1 VNPVDRR
8 NFLKLAAKGSALA
21 AAAAV
26 MPISGVLRWTS
37 QGALKFRAVAGLP
50 RNPLPTYATFVVEG
64 TVDLDRGTGIVTK
77 SLYAGAP
84 QAMSNIL
91 FPGTARTIRITS
103 VRRSANQVRLAGA
116 VEAGEAL
123 TAREN
128 RNVTIVIDTSRKV
141 AHADFLGT
149 TVVLQV
155 L

>member
-1 VNPVDRR
+1 MNPVDRR

-26 MPISGVLRWTS
+26 LPLSGVLQWTS
-37 QGALKFRAVAGLP
+37 QGALKFRAVTGLP
-50 RNPLPTYATFVVEG
+50 RNPLPTYASFVVEG

-91 FPGTARTIRITS
+91 FPGTARTIRVTS
-103 VRRSANQVRLAGA
+103 VDRSANLVRLQG
-116 VEAGEAL
+116 VVDVQDAL

-128 RNVTIVIDTSRKV
+128 RKVTIVIDTSQKV

-149 TVVLQV
+149 AVVLQV
-155 L
+155 V

>member
-21 AAAAV
+21 AAATV
-26 MPISGVLRWTS
+26 MPLSGVLKWTS

-64 TVDLDRGTGIVTK
+64 SVDLDRGTGLITK

-84 QAMSNIL
+84 PAMSNIL
-91 FPGTARTIRITS
+91 FPGTARTIRIAS
-103 VRRSANQVRLAGA
+103 VRRSGNQVRLAGA

-128 RNVTIVIDTSRKV
+128 RNVTIVIDTSQKV

-149 TVVLQV
+149 AVVLKV
-155 L
+155 V

>member
-8 NFLKLAAKGSALA
+8 NFLKLAAKGSAV

-26 MPISGVLRWTS
+26 MPLSGVVRWTS

-64 TVDLDRGTGIVTK
+64 SVDLDRGTGLITK

-91 FPGTARTIRITS
+91 FPGTARTIRVTT
-103 VRRSANQVRLAGA
+103 VDRSANQVRLAG
-116 VEAGEAL
+116 VVDPGEAL

-128 RNVTIVIDTSRKV
+128 RNVTIVIDTSERV

-149 TVVLQV
+149 AVVLQV
-155 L
+155 V

>member
-1 VNPVDRR
+1 MNPVDRR

-21 AAAAV
+21 AAATV
-26 MPISGVLRWTS
+26 MPLSGVLKWTS

-64 TVDLDRGTGIVTK
+64 SVDLDRGTGLITK

-84 QAMSNIL
+84 PAMSNIL
-91 FPGTARTIRITS
+91 FPGTARTIRIAS
-103 VRRSANQVRLAGA
+103 VRRSGNQVRLAGA

-128 RNVTIVIDTSRKV
+128 RNVTIVIDTSQKV

-149 TVVLQV
+149 AVVLKV
-155 L
+155 V

>member
-1 VNPVDRR
+1 MNPVDRR

-26 MPISGVLRWTS
+26 LPLSGVLEWTS

-50 RNPLPTYATFVVEG
+50 RNPLPTYASFVVEG
-64 TVDLDRGTGIVTK
+64 TVNLDSGTGMVTK

-91 FPGTARTIRITS
+91 FPGTARTIRITT
-103 VRRSANQVRLAGA
+103 VDRSANQVRLEGVVDAR
-116 VEAGEAL
+116 EAL

-128 RNVTIVIDTSRKV
+128 RNVTIVIDTSQKL

-149 TVVLQV
+149 AVVLQV
-155 L
+155 I

>member
-1 VNPVDRR
+1 V
-8 NFLKLAAKGSALA
+8 

-26 MPISGVLRWTS
+26 MPLSGVVRWTS
-37 QGALKFRAVAGLP
+37 QGALNFRAVAGLP

-64 TVDLDRGTGIVTK
+64 SVDLDRGTGLITK

-103 VRRSANQVRLAGA
+103 VRHSANQVRLAGA
-116 VEAGEAL
+116 VEAGEAGEAL

-128 RNVTIVIDTSRKV
+128 RNVTIVIDTSKKV

-149 TVVLQV
+149 AVVLKV
-155 L
+155 V

>member
-1 VNPVDRR
+1 MNPVDRR

-26 MPISGVLRWTS
+26 LPLSGVLEWTS
-37 QGALKFRAVAGLP
+37 QGTLKFRAVTGLP
-50 RNPLPTYATFVVEG
+50 RNPLPTYASFVVEG

-91 FPGTARTIRITS
+91 FPGTARTIRVTS
-103 VRRSANQVRLAGA
+103 VDRSANLMRLQG
-116 VEAGEAL
+116 VVDVQDAL

-128 RNVTIVIDTSRKV
+128 RNVTIVIDTSQKV

-149 TVVLQV
+149 AVVLQV

>member
-1 VNPVDRR
+1 MNPVDRR
-8 NFLKLAAKGSALA
+8 NFLKLAAKGSAVA

-26 MPISGVLRWTS
+26 MPLSGVLRWTS

-64 TVDLDRGTGIVTK
+64 SVDLDRGTGIVTK

-91 FPGTARTIRITS
+91 FPGTARTIRVTT
-103 VRRSANQVRLAGA
+103 VDRSANQVRLAGVVDA
-116 VEAGEAL
+116 RQAL
-123 TAREN
+123 AAREN
-128 RNVTIVIDTSRKV
+128 RNVTIVIDTSQKL

-149 TVVLQV
+149 AVVLQV
-155 L
+155 V